1 MKVDSI
7 AVFKKCIHDLFK
19 LRYSKKK
26 YMDVINVFETEF
38 FRTDVQLFYRPITK
52 INFC

>member
-19 LRYSKKK
+19 LRYSKK

>member
-1 MKVDSI
+1 
-7 AVFKKCIHDLFK
+7 
-19 LRYSKKK
+19 
-26 YMDVINVFETEF
+26 MDVINVFETEF

>member
-1 MKVDSI
+1 MKVGSI

-26 YMDVINVFETEF
+26 YMDVINVLETEF
-38 FRTDVQLFYRPITK
+38 FRADV
-52 INFC
+52 